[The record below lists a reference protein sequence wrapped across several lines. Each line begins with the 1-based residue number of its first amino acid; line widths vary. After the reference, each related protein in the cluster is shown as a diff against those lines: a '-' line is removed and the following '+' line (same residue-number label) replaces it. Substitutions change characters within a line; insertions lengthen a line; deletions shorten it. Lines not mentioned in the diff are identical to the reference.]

1 MRHDGLQTWCV
12 IVVYYVE
19 DLSWIV
25 AKDQIQSSMHA
36 DVSCTRAL
44 QAKAV
49 KAREKTVVDAAKD
62 DDEEVQRKR
71 EERDA
76 AKRKEE
82 KVRPTL
88 HQPET

>member
-1 MRHDGLQTWCV
+1 MRVD
-12 IVVYYVE
+12 
-19 DLSWIV
+19 V
-25 AKDQIQSSMHA
+25 A
-36 DVSCTRAL
+36 CTCAL

-49 KAREKTVVDAAKD
+49 KAREKAVVDAAKD

-82 KVRPTL
+82 KVWPASHRIMVHNHGAPADWEILSCCLSTAMWRRMR
-88 HQPET
+88 TAV